1 MRFGEVLVC
10 GATCWRGA
18 GLLTNGLASAFLALA
33 GFAARTSPAA
43 QAGPRPDETDVDLP
57 WSVLPG
63 ATPGARPLQFSIARL
78 PVATGDEGS
87 ALEEWA
93 GEPITTGIGTTLWAG
108 DRGTLV
114 FGLAL
119 DQEKKSDYEPSDRL
133 FGDLRKRYTAVFK
146 FDQPL
151 GFSTS
156 LIVDVLSKDKAR
168 GQREF
173 KVLQLA
179 VTRPLGDDG
188 SLSAGTAVVL
198 DGLKP
203 ELNIGFRLFL
213 PLNGP

>member
-1 MRFGEVLVC
+1 MRVGDVLVS
-10 GATCWRGA
+10 GATRSRGA
-18 GLLTNGLASAFLALA
+18 ALLTNGLVATLAVLAALA
-33 GFAARTSPAA
+33 GSAPFAA
-43 QAGPRPDETDVDLP
+43 AGPLQDETYVDLP
-57 WSVLPG
+57 WSALPG
-63 ATPGARPLQFSIARL
+63 AAPGAKPLHLSIARL
-78 PVATGDEGS
+78 PVVTGDED
-87 ALEEWA
+87 LDLDEWA
-93 GEPITTGIGTTLWAG
+93 GEPVTTGIGTTLWAG

-114 FGLAL
+114 FGFAL

-156 LIVDVLSKDKAR
+156 FIFDVLSKDKTR

-213 PLNGP
+213 PLNGN

>member
-1 MRFGEVLVC
+1 MRLGEVLVC
-10 GATCWRGA
+10 GAACSRVA
-18 GLLTNGLASAFLALA
+18 VLLTNGLASALLALA
-33 GFAARTSPAA
+33 ALAASTAPA
-43 QAGPRPDETDVDLP
+43 QAGALQDETYVDLP

-63 ATPGARPLQFSIARL
+63 AAPGAKPLQLSIARL
-78 PVATGDEGS
+78 PVATDEDPVF
-87 ALEEWA
+87 EEWA
-93 GEPITTGIGTTLWAG
+93 GEPVTTGIGTTLWAG

-114 FGLAL
+114 FGFAL
-119 DQEKKSDYEPSDRL
+119 DQEKESDYEPSDRL

-151 GFSTS
+151 GFSTA
-156 LIVDVLSKDKAR
+156 LIIDVLSKDKRR

-173 KVLQLA
+173 KVLQIA

-188 SLSAGTAVVL
+188 SLSAGTTVVL